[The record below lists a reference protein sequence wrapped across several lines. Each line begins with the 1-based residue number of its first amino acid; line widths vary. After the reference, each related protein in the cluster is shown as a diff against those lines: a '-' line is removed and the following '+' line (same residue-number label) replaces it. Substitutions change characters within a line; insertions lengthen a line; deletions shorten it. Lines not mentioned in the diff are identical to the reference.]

1 MQEPSINRVLTFG
14 AAGTLTPPAPQV
26 VQTGG
31 FAAPVKAR
39 KTKQGGAILEGMRI
53 FKKGTFKDS
62 LGIEQTWE
70 DAHLQQMIFHFTL
83 LRDGGVFPN
92 VPVRVDHSFS
102 ARNVV
107 GYFQDVYLAEDD
119 PSFLAANIEITEPD
133 AYEKWER
140 GTYRSRSLE
149 VGFYET
155 NDGAQYF
162 PVIMGLAFV
171 DIPAVEGL
179 YGRTRP
185 LAFSAVTGIEEETTV
200 PDAPT
205 PTPATPPAAPGTEPG
220 ETAPGQPAPPAN
232 TAVPAAPA
240 APTPQATAPAPQV
253 APAAPAQHSAPGQP
267 HTFTIA
273 GQQTSDF
280 GAVQRHIAA
289 LEQFQAETVDTV
301 RTDFVNGLAAG
312 PTPRIAATQVEEFT
326 KLVRSMTPEQFAS
339 FKTLYSTP
347 APPVGQIAGAPGAP
361 TPLPTPAGT
370 SALEELTFGRTVLNA
385 EEQIEVDLE
394 VVGQHRRS
402 GLDEDKIK
410 KTQSYQRLV
419 AAGKLPA

>member
-1 MQEPSINRVLTFG
+1 MQEPSTGRVLTFG

-39 KTKQGGAILEGMRI
+39 KTKQGGAILEGMRV

-83 LRDGGVFPN
+83 LKDGGVFPN

-107 GYFQDVYLAEDD
+107 GYFQDVYLAKDD
-119 PSFLAANIEITEPD
+119 PSFLAATIEITEPD
-133 AYEKWER
+133 AFEKWER

-185 LAFSAVTGIEEETTV
+185 LAFSVVSGIEEET
-200 PDAPT
+200 
-205 PTPATPPAAPGTEPG
+205 PPVTE
-220 ETAPGQPAPPAN
+220 
-232 TAVPAAPA
+232 PA
-240 APTPQATAPAPQV
+240 APTPPAQPETPPATPPPATPPPAPPAPSATATPPAPQTP
-253 APAAPAQHSAPGQP
+253 PATPPPAPAQHSQP
-267 HTFTIA
+267 HTFTVA

-289 LEQFQAETVDTV
+289 LETFQAETIDQV
-301 RTDFVNGLAAG
+301 RTDFVTSLAAG
-312 PTPRIAATQVEEFT
+312 PQPRIAATQVEEYT
-326 KLVRSMTPEQFAS
+326 KLVRSMTPEQFVT
-339 FKTLYSTP
+339 FKNLYSAPT
-347 APPVGQIAGAPGAP
+347 PPVGQVAGAPGSPA
-361 TPLPTPAGT
+361 PLPTPAGG
-370 SALEELTFGRTVLNA
+370 SALEELTFGRTVLSA
-385 EEQIEVDLE
+385 DEQIEVDME